1 MSLRNSFLQ
10 MCTYLSIEDVGYVA
24 LEKKKADYSILVLVT
39 NTNIYKVKWDNS
51 GSVQYL
57 K

>member
-1 MSLRNSFLQ
+1 MHIFVYRGRWLRGPG
-10 MCTYLSIEDVGYVA
+10 E
-24 LEKKKADYSILVLVT
+24 KKADNYLQVLVT
-39 NTNIYKVKWDNS
+39 NTNIYKVKSDNS